1 MGDEFSVDP
10 PALRAAAGQLDEHAG
25 EVATHGETLGAN
37 TAGTVGR
44 GAIGEVVES
53 AVKRGI
59 GIVAHD
65 ISAAVRKFY
74 ADAAVVMRK
83 AAAETER
90 RDAEAKQAFDEL
102 GHGPP
107 SDPGSTR
114 SAHQHAVLTK
124 DEGTVHSEPAARDFF
139 GGRGSFGGRQ
149 FDPDQAG
156 GPIVRLDYTKVQVTP
171 RGIDVVESH
180 LQRFVGDGQVEPA
193 EAGMLSRLRLISNG
207 NVVPTDYDLRFY
219 SHELRES
226 VRYRR
231 MGFQTGQPADPD
243 EAYELWNNVHTATL
257 ADYNIDERSHPL
269 YYPGL
274 LSR

>member
-107 SDPGSTR
+107 SGAAAGSR
-114 SAHQHAVLTK
+114 A
-124 DEGTVHSEPAARDFF
+124 GTVD
-139 GGRGSFGGRQ
+139 
-149 FDPDQAG
+149 
-156 GPIVRLDYTKVQVTP
+156 
-171 RGIDVVESH
+171 
-180 LQRFVGDGQVEPA
+180 
-193 EAGMLSRLRLISNG
+193 
-207 NVVPTDYDLRFY
+207 
-219 SHELRES
+219 
-226 VRYRR
+226 
-231 MGFQTGQPADPD
+231 QPADPLGVRAEKPPPGVPTKGSTTD
-243 EAYELWNNVHTATL
+243 PGPSIHSRYPDGTPVYDGQQPGRTKGPDPAANGAPHTRLQWDNVNARPYKAREYGPRGIPVRDIDFTTPTFPNGTPRPGHQAPEQHRWIPNDPGNPAAGHKRGPGEPL
-257 ADYNIDERSHPL
+257 AMP
-269 YYPGL
+269 
-274 LSR
+274 